1 MWKDPQWHHSPYATD
16 MVAWDF
22 LLGNP
27 YGGDANTPYP
37 TRHVRWGLAGT
48 AHSVSTLHVDSDG
61 FATYVQV
68 MCGKKLLPVYRPS
81 PDRPLSNINT
91 FLHPDGFQL
100 DKIPAKAKSGL
111 EVMVLRPG
119 DMLYVLFFALSII
132 FA

>member
-1 MWKDPQWHHSPYATD
+1 

-68 MCGKKLLPVYRPS
+68 M
-81 PDRPLSNINT
+81 
-91 FLHPDGFQL
+91 
-100 DKIPAKAKSGL
+100 
-111 EVMVLRPG
+111 
-119 DMLYVLFFALSII
+119 YVLFFALSII
-132 FA
+132 FS